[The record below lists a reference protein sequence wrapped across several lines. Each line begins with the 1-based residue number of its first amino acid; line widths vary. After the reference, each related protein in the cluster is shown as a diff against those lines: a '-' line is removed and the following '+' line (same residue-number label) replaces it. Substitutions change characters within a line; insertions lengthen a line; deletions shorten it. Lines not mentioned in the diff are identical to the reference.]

1 MWICPKCGRSFEIEN
16 QDHECDEK
24 PATIDA
30 YIAIQPEK
38 IQPLLNQV
46 RNQIKSV
53 LPDAQERISWRMP
66 TYWQE
71 HNIIHFAAHKKHLGL
86 YPGPEA
92 IKHFGD
98 ELKDYET
105 SKGAAQ
111 FPYDRT
117 IPLDLIG
124 EIAKWCYETGHHH

>member
-16 QDHECDEK
+16 QDHECNEK

-30 YIAIQPEK
+30 YIAVQPEK
-38 IQPLLNQV
+38 IQPILNQV
-46 RNQIKSV
+46 RNKINAV

-66 TYWQE
+66 TFWKE

-92 IKHFGD
+92 IKHFSD
-98 ELKDYET
+98 ELKDFHT
-105 SKGAAQ
+105 TKGAIQ
-111 FPYDRT
+111 FPFDQP

-124 EIAKWCYETGHHH
+124 EITKWCYETGHHH